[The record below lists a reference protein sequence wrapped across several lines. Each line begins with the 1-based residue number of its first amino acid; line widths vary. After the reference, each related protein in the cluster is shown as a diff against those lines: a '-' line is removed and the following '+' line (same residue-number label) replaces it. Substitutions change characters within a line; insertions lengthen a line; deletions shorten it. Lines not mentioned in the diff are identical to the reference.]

1 MTFPTGRIRTRA
13 MAMAAV
19 LGFALLA
26 PAASASAA
34 DYSPTIVAQ
43 LVLKTL
49 PGKKF
54 KANATSSLPCTSW
67 SAQAVGFAGS
77 AVKSAGSGTS
87 ARVSFRHPHKPG
99 KYAILF
105 TCTYGSGKTIQTRV
119 SFTQK

>member
-13 MAMAAV
+13 MAVAAV

-26 PAASASAA
+26 PTAPATAA
-34 DYSPTIVAQ
+34 DYSPTIVAE
-43 LVLKTL
+43 LVKKTL

-54 KANATSSLPCTSW
+54 KASANSSLPCTSW

-77 AVKSAGSGTS
+77 VVKTAGSGTS
-87 ARVSFRHPHKPG
+87 ARVGFKHPSKPG

-105 TCTYGSGKTIQTRV
+105 TCTYGGGKTVQTRV
-119 SFTQK
+119 SFTRK

>member
-1 MTFPTGRIRTRA
+1 
-13 MAMAAV
+13 MAVAAV

-26 PAASASAA
+26 STAPATAA
-34 DYSPTIVAQ
+34 DYSPTITGQVI
-43 LVLKTL
+43 VKSL

-54 KANATSSLPCTSW
+54 KASATSSLPCTSW

-87 ARVSFRHPHKPG
+87 ARVSFKHPKNPG

-105 TCTYGSGKTIQTRV
+105 TCTYGGGKTIQTRV
-119 SFTQK
+119 AFTRE